1 MADDKAAKEVQERNA
16 DFRVLFCFMLFVFF
30 LESANHFNDFLDE
43 KRTIRRGRQ
52 DLDLFAKRFYF
63 SFDFVEPLR

>member
-43 KRTIRRGRQ
+43 K
-52 DLDLFAKRFYF
+52 
-63 SFDFVEPLR
+63 EPSAAADKTWIFLLKGFIFLLP

>member
-16 DFRVLFCFMLFVFF
+16 DFSVLFCFMLFVFF

-43 KRTIRRGRQ
+43 KRTKKIKTWIF
-52 DLDLFAKRFYF
+52 LLKNSCFF
-63 SFDFVEPLR
+63 